1 MTRLEILLKTF
12 ENLKKQWL
20 NVNPTSN
27 ECKQI
32 ETQMEICL
40 AKMKKEK
47 MRMEATDVFNLKK

>member
-12 ENLKKQWL
+12 ERLKQQWL
-20 NVNPTSN
+20 KANPTSN

-32 ETQMEICL
+32 ETQMEICI

-47 MRMEATDVFNLKK
+47 SRMEANNVFNFKK

>member
-12 ENLKKQWL
+12 ENLKQQWL

-47 MRMEATDVFNLKK
+47 MKMEATNAYNLKK

>member
-12 ENLKKQWL
+12 ERLKQQWL
-20 NVNPTSN
+20 SVNPTSN

-47 MRMEATDVFNLKK
+47 KKMEDTNVYNLKK